1 MKSVLYHHVTH
12 RARLNIQQSQ
22 INEREGYQT
31 LQNTYIFH
39 HITTLYSD
47 VRGNEKLENDIS
59 YLLL

>member
-1 MKSVLYHHVTH
+1 MTH
-12 RARLNIQQSQ
+12 RVRLNIQQSQ

-47 VRGNEKLENDIS
+47 VRGNEKLEHDIS